1 MSSSLNMPT
10 EFGLSFFFRI
20 APGFLAAF
28 LFLDT
33 IGELNAVS
41 LTDAI
46 TLVGILGLV
55 LGLVLMLIRYPV
67 WAFYEGRWF
76 WPSRIR
82 EKMVSSLQKHLES
95 SFMKAKSLQKKVDE
109 LSTKERLTADE
120 RKELDEARR
129 KYKELWFGIRQFPED
144 RTGTWDVAPGIRVG
158 MRKATAPTP
167 RVATEKVSQSCASQR
182 TGELRTYQVS
192 LRRSFGKSREKRLS
206 VRPFSCGWSCPPAA
220 VGAPAGDCS
229 KVAISSLRRRPY
241 VALPL
246 YKGACV
252 ASLRLRS
259 DARTLLPSEM
269 VTTRRTISE
278 ILLHKLSPFVER

>member
-158 MRKATAPTP
+158 MRKATAPTRFGNIVQEYETYP
-167 RVATEKVSQSCASQR
+167 LLRYGMDTVFYWYRLVLLIPKDSYDMIDDASAAAESLMFTSVVFIAFAVFFAFFSQGYPDLFLRVSVVGSSLLLSYLVYRASLHPLR
-182 TGELRTYQVS
+182 SYGENFKALFDAYRGELFR
-192 LRRSFGKSREKRLS
+192 
-206 VRPFSCGWSCPPAA
+206 
-220 VGAPAGDCS
+220 
-229 KVAISSLRRRPY
+229 
-241 VALPL
+241 
-246 YKGACV
+246 
-252 ASLRLRS
+252 
-259 DARTLLPSEM
+259 
-269 VTTRRTISE
+269 
-278 ILLHKLSPFVER
+278 